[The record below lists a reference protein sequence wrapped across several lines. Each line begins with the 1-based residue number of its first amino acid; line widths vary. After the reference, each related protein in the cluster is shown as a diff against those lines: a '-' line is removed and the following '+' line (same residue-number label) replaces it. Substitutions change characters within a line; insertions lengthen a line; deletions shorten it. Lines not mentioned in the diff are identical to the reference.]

1 MTKAASK
8 ETPSARN
15 ADFDFLIEKTRNCR
29 LSAGEVADLAEKTRD
44 IEVEVWE
51 QAVVH
56 LMDEAEDKQ
65 LGVLLSACSVNG
77 IALGPEL
84 LAETLKVVEPIVVY
98 GSLFNCQDASAIE
111 PLLRISKS
119 EELTEQRKVI
129 AVFTAAELAVRHDS
143 DPEPVLKAVRYH
155 EVCGYRC
162 DFMMLYEAEMI
173 LKHKTPPF
181 DLDRFLIEK
190 DVLEILSEIKPESV
204 ISTGQ
209 TIRRPVPKVGRNEPC
224 PCGSGKKYK
233 KCCIDKDQEQ
243 LRDASNYQG
252 LTRTQVLRSP
262 ELAPDNEIFMEMRA
276 YHIRKIDAK
285 QLRTDQLILAYKR
298 ATVFGLVRKGYEF
311 LLERE
316 RRTDGDWFDRGHFGD
331 LFYEAIIAGDVELAE
346 KIIANAQEEDV
357 YEPEVAALLLDM
369 LKNREIFDRLD
380 AAIGEAMGEDTEM
393 SDTELL
399 YRLVFDFTKIWPA
412 LSIVFSRA
420 VLIGEPDR
428 AFDNEML
435 IEELRKVRADIGLD
449 PYGDDLEDF
458 YDWYLERAQDI
469 EDDEMK
475 SERIRQLEK
484 QIEKEKREAGFKEKI
499 LKKKQMQLEELTEE
513 LNKKLAEKKNE
524 SAAKTARTANTGKQ
538 ERAKATAPAP
548 ASGANGSRSDADQDL
563 VRRLKDR
570 VVSLKEEIRNQQDMR
585 RQLRLELE
593 SEQKIAKKRIEETRT
608 EDAEESAALCPVADL
623 DEDLKTV
630 LVPEYAQAFRRS
642 LESLPPAIG
651 AKALKAVA
659 GFAARD
665 KSVLDKTRPLKVL
678 PGYYRIRIGI
688 DYRLMLKWLPDKQLE
703 ALDLI
708 PRSRLETWIRG
719 MAGKA

>member
-1 MTKAASK
+1 MTMAASK
-8 ETPSARN
+8 ETPSDRN

-29 LSAGEVADLAEKTRD
+29 LSAGEVADLAEKTKG
-44 IEVEVWE
+44 IEVEAWE
-51 QAVVH
+51 QAAVH

-77 IALGPEL
+77 VALDPEL
-84 LAETLKVVEPIVVY
+84 LAEALKVVEPIVVY
-98 GSLFNCQDASAIE
+98 GPLFNCQDASAIE

-173 LKHKTPPF
+173 LKHKTTPF
-181 DLDRFLIEK
+181 DFDRFLIEK

-233 KCCIDKDQEQ
+233 KCCINKDQEQ

-276 YHIRKIDAK
+276 YHIRKIDPK
-285 QLRTDQLILAYKR
+285 KLRTDQLILAYKR
-298 ATVFGLVRKGYEF
+298 ATLFGLVRKGYEF

-316 RRTDGDWFDRGHFGD
+316 RRTDGDGDWFDRGHFGD

-346 KIIANAQEEDV
+346 EIVANAKEEDV

-380 AAIGEAMGEDTEM
+380 AAIGEAMVEDTEM

-399 YRLVFDFTKIWPA
+399 YRLAFDFMKIWPA
-412 LSIVFSRA
+412 LSVVFCRA

-428 AFDNEML
+428 AFDNEMI

-458 YDWYLERAQDI
+458 YDWYQERAEEI

-475 SERIRQLEK
+475 SERIRELEK

-499 LKKKQMQLEELTEE
+499 LKKKQQQLEEMTEE
-513 LNKKLAEKKNE
+513 LNRKLAEKNE
-524 SAAKTARTANTGKQ
+524 SAVMSGKQ
-538 ERAKATAPAP
+538 DRAKGPTPALD
-548 ASGANGSRSDADQDL
+548 AAGIRSDKDQDQ

-570 VVSLKEEIRNQQDMR
+570 VVTLKEEIRNQQEMR

-608 EDAEESAALCPVADL
+608 EDDEESAALETLSDL
-623 DEDLKTV
+623 GEDLKTV

-665 KSVLDKTRPLKVL
+665 KSVLDKTRQLKVL